1 MNIRTSTQADRIEI
15 EKIHT
20 QTFGEEKGPEI
31 ADLVD
36 GLFDDPSATPF
47 LSLVAVEDGR
57 LIGHILYTSAVLTGT
72 GPSASIRLLAPLAVL
87 PGAQARGVG
96 SRLIEEGLRQLKAA
110 EVDLVFVLG
119 HPDYYPRC
127 GFTPAGVLGFDAPY
141 PIPGPTCR
149 RMDGAGPERRGH
161 RPCKRDGAMRGCAQS
176 TPALAGII
184 IADAV
189 SPQPSTWPKYSCL

>member
-1 MNIRTSTQADRIEI
+1 LNIRTSTQADRIEI

-20 QTFGEEKGPEI
+20 QAFGEEKGPEI

-36 GLFDDPSATPF
+36 GLFDDSSATPF

-57 LIGHILYTSAVLTGT
+57 LIGHILYTRAVLTGT
-72 GPSASIRLLAPLAVL
+72 GPSASIRLLAPLAIL

-141 PIPGPTCR
+141 PIPDQHAGAW
-149 RMDGAGPERRGH
+149 MVQALKDGVIGRVNGTVQ
-161 RPCKRDGAMRGCAQS
+161 CAKVLNH
-176 TPALAGII
+176 PRH
-184 IADAV
+184 
-189 SPQPSTWPKYSCL
+189 WRE